1 MSQPSA
7 QRYEF
12 HESPLLPPYL
22 HYHPIIALP
31 AESHEERV
39 VGLGA
44 VLDPSQKSHGRVL
57 LQTLDELQHVQVLHR
72 DPPEYRPEIDGS

>member
-1 MSQPSA
+1 MV
-7 QRYEF
+7 
-12 HESPLLPPYL
+12 L
-22 HYHPIIALP
+22 HYHSIIALP

-39 VGLGA
+39 VGLRA

-72 DPPEYRPEIDGS
+72 DPPEDRSEIDRHGPVHNGILTCMYTSLRCK